1 MGFLAQI
8 SAAGS
13 DNQWRQALRG
23 ELERIR
29 RQYALYPAAGA
40 SPSQT
45 LHSATHTVREIAAH
59 CLPLGIALV
68 MHLYPLCALR
78 CAPLPAVSIA
88 GFKRRLLMNQ
98 VAERGLIVANGGS
111 ERAHG
116 PHQSMSVALDGDG
129 LRVTGTFE
137 YVSLASVADLV
148 LFSAPLADGRTA
160 FCAAGLRGGSVRI
173 GEPKFSGSMQYSDTR
188 PLTFVDHRVARG
200 RYLVAADAAGARC
213 IFDYQRCWFHLL
225 LAEAYLSRIT
235 QLQRTRGLHTT
246 VEQQMALNE
255 VACLREYA
263 TRLLDDCRP
272 RGSVDRL
279 GHVTATMKLR
289 VSSLAQATGRALRE
303 LAAGASTNT
312 AGPASDASD
321 ASELDYMKLQPTPDA
336 RILQGLAVAS

>member
-148 LFSAPLADGRTA
+148 LFSAPLA
-160 FCAAGLRGGSVRI
+160 AALEGPARLREASRLTGLRPR
-173 GEPKFSGSMQYSDTR
+173 ELMQA
-188 PLTFVDHRVARG
+188 FA
-200 RYLVAADAAGARC
+200 
-213 IFDYQRCWFHLL
+213 
-225 LAEAYLSRIT
+225 
-235 QLQRTRGLHTT
+235 
-246 VEQQMALNE
+246 
-255 VACLREYA
+255 
-263 TRLLDDCRP
+263 
-272 RGSVDRL
+272 
-279 GHVTATMKLR
+279 
-289 VSSLAQATGRALRE
+289 GRAVTRQE
-303 LAAGASTNT
+303 FSNAVRTLAAFRRRLARRLKR
-312 AGPASDASD
+312 
-321 ASELDYMKLQPTPDA
+321 EPT
-336 RILQGLAVAS
+336 R